1 VSEVNKITENLAK
14 HNVKL
19 VDYDEDENSIKNF
32 LTKLGGNQP
41 RGHIGPSSWLNPSGE
56 LTIYVPKYARETPK
70 AFKEFITEEVKHIDQ
85 LRETPFSTALSST
98 YEGLKEKISTIPSRL
113 WKHVP
118 EFVSEEE
125 NRKYLDELYDLGIGT
140 DLDIYGRLR
149 YNYKE
154 GDLEKI
160 ENPYWKERSG
170 IGQFFRGLHYDRYMD
185 PESVEGIH
193 YNKERYKPVLEKYG
207 FTQEYNMGGQ
217 INTEDQKGQ
226 LELFAHGGAVYKRPL
241 MNLKY

>member
-1 VSEVNKITENLAK
+1 MSEVNKITEKLAK

-32 LTKLGGNQP
+32 LQKIRGHQP

-85 LRETPFSTALSST
+85 IRETPFSSALSGA
-98 YEGLKEKISTIPSRL
+98 YEGLKEKASTIPSRL
-113 WKHVP
+113 WGHVP

-125 NRKYLDELYDLGIGT
+125 NEKYLNKLWDVGMSGG
-140 DLDIYGRLR
+140 DLD
-149 YNYKE
+149 
-154 GDLEKI
+154 KI
-160 ENPYWKERSG
+160 ESPYWKSRSG
-170 IGQFFRGLHYDRYMD
+170 IGQFLKGLHYDQYKD

-193 YNKERYKPVLEKYG
+193 RNKERYEPVLEKYG

-226 LELFAHGGAVYKRPL
+226 LELFAHGGAVYRRPL